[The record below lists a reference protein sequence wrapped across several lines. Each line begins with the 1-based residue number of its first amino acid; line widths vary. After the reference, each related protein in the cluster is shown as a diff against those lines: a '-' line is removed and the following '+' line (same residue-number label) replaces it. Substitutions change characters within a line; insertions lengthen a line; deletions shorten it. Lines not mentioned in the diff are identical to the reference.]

1 MQDTTYIVYH
11 PGTFGNLLCF
21 ILDKFSGNEKFKK
34 IQDPFDSDRRLHSIN
49 GYSGKFIPIHPD
61 RSDSIKNKKI
71 SITYK
76 ETQSLLIDRCEFYRN
91 IGKEDSN
98 KRYQSIIEE
107 NKQLVSEYFNLK
119 ESAEKKIV
127 VKELLKL
134 RYKNKKTSNFVNYS
148 ANLFD
153 NKNNYMFPIECLINP
168 TLFLDHLKEISQYTK
183 IKFNIDIEY
192 INFICDKI
200 SNISPMSTFDRANKI
215 IDSIYS
221 NHDLDCTDLDIV
233 EQAWI
238 ENILEVKHKGLFF
251 PYGMPFFSN
260 TKEIKNIISTLP
272 SYYKTQ
278 RIMLPVHV

>member
-11 PGTFGNLLCF
+11 PGTFGRLLCF

-34 IQDPFDSDRRLHSIN
+34 IHDPFDSYSRVHGIK
-49 GYSGKFIPIHPD
+49 GYSGKFTPIHPD
-61 RSDSIKNKKI
+61 SSHNIKNKKV
-71 SITYK
+71 SIIYK

-91 IGKEDSN
+91 IGKEDWS

-107 NKQLVSEYFNLK
+107 NRQLVSEYFDLK
-119 ESAEKKIV
+119 QSTEKKIV

-134 RYKNKKTSNFVNYS
+134 RYKNKRTSNFVNNS

-153 NKNNYMFPIECLINP
+153 NKNNYMFPIECFINP

-183 IKFNIDIEY
+183 IKFNVDIEY
-192 INFICDKI
+192 INFICDKV
-200 SNISPMSTFDRANKI
+200 SNISPMSTFDRTNTI

-260 TKEIKNIISTLP
+260 TKEIKNIIATLP

-278 RIMLPVHV
+278 RIALPTND